1 MLRRH
6 RDIAAAP
13 SRSATATWQAIT
25 DLVADTLDRSPH
37 IDRADVESVMAT
49 AAAVGRPL
57 VAGGHLDHHPLILV
71 ADPVHCTIGTISGTG
86 ALSLEENFNPIP
98 GGGQATGFTLHLP
111 TPDPLEA
118 VVRATAERS
127 PHLSADPP
135 PEPATNAEARD
146 GDIPASL
153 LDLEA
158 LTHRKAQ
165 RP

>member
-1 MLRRH
+1 MRRH

-49 AAAVGRPL
+49 AAVVGRPL
-57 VAGGHLDHHPLILV
+57 VAGGHLDQHPLTLV
-71 ADPVHCTIGTISGTG
+71 ADPVHCTIRTVSGTG
-86 ALSLEENFNPIP
+86 ALSLEENLNPIP
-98 GGGQATGFTLHLP
+98 GGGQATGFMLHLP
-111 TPDPLEA
+111 TPDPLEG
-118 VVRATAERS
+118 VVRVTAERS

-135 PEPATNAEARD
+135 PDLASHLEAGD
-146 GDIPASL
+146 GDVL
-153 LDLEA
+153 GGLVDLEA
-158 LTHRKAQ
+158 LARRKAE